1 MVLEQTLYL
10 INITLA
16 VVVVTVTLIYVGLVA
31 RYRGWQAALKA
42 PFRVKAF
49 VPMLIF
55 IFVVSFIRMG
65 IHFLQP
71 SEVGVVISVLAPG
84 GYYDKAFRSGL
95 HWTFPMLEHM
105 DRYSF
110 SWQVYEMSANAQ
122 AFEDAAPINGNN
134 HINDTPIK
142 ARTSDGQEVS
152 IECTV
157 IYHVVPEQIMR
168 VYIEWQSRYVQDFL
182 RPVARGIV
190 RTRVAQFTAEEVNS
204 SKSLDLER
212 DINRQLQDEL
222 NDKGFALERFII
234 RTITFSPEYATA
246 VEQKQVALENALRG
260 EHEANRVRILAQ
272 GDADATITRAKGE
285 AEAARLR
292 TKAETEHTELRAEAE
307 SRALAVISNTLRNNH
322 TLLSY
327 RYIDKLSP
335 QLRVMMVPNNTPFF
349 MNLPLGDLT
358 QPITN
363 TAPAAPTTADN
374 PPVVSTPRR
383 NESPTST
390 PTP

>member
-10 INITLA
+10 INLTLA

-31 RYRGWQAALKA
+31 RYRGWLAALKA
-42 PFRVKAF
+42 PFKVKAF
-49 VPMLIF
+49 VPMLLF

-110 SWQVYEMSANAQ
+110 SWQVYEMSASAQ
-122 AFEDAAPINGNN
+122 AFEETAPINGNN

-234 RTITFSPEYATA
+234 RTITFSPEYASA
-246 VEQKQVALENALRG
+246 VEQKQVALENALRS
-260 EHEANRVRILAQ
+260 EHEANRVRTLAQ
-272 GDADATITRAKGE
+272 GDADATITRAK
-285 AEAARLR
+285 ADADATRLR
-292 TKAETEHTELRAEAE
+292 TKADNEGTDSRAESEA
-307 SRALAVISNTLRNNH
+307 RALAVISNTLQNNQM
-322 TLLSY
+322 LLSY

-349 MNLPLGDLT
+349 MNLPLGDELT
-358 QPITN
+358 RPMTS
-363 TAPAAPTTADN
+363 TAPVNIPPTAT
-374 PPVVSTPRR
+374 PPQATPRR
-383 NESPTST
+383 SEGPSAT